1 MKNRRARFSARLG
14 RVVQLVRLERWTAVA
29 AAAGFLLAFAVVV
42 VATQLPT
49 LTARGAR
56 GSWQAG
62 AVAEADYVIARD
74 FQFVDEP
81 ATKQK
86 RDAQER
92 LVPPVFVLN
101 AGVTANI
108 LDGFDRFSQALE
120 RLDKEGLAEDAVLAR
135 LRIDFPDNASR
146 PLVRALLGSHDLAKA
161 LADARAILEGVLAG
175 GVVDLSAH
183 RDEAVTAGAIELR
196 RTVDGRLQT
205 EEVPLE
211 AVTSMTNAAAL
222 AETRALQNPYG
233 EQERRVVLAAVRA
246 FTGENTFYDGQAT
259 DLRRARARAAVQPV
273 TEKLARGQ
281 VLVRRGDVV
290 SGPLA
295 ERISA
300 LGAYSKSL
308 DANAIVGGGL
318 FLLMTFVLA
327 LYLLNM
333 KGPNGPLRRGNALLV
348 IGMGLGHVVV
358 SALVVRF
365 ATLPEWMPV
374 SVALPTGAMAMLVA
388 ILVSTPV
395 GVFFS
400 LAVSLSLLLVSS
412 MSVQVFLFSFLG
424 GVAATAVVLN
434 AERRIDLVR
443 AGLLLAAA
451 DALILVVI
459 GLLGNYTPRMILS
472 LVGWGTANGFLCA
485 ILTLGFLPILEMV
498 LNAPTRFKLMELSDL
513 NSAIFKKML
522 SQAPGTYTHSIS
534 VANLAETASE
544 AIGANALLARVSAY
558 YHDIGKVDQADY
570 FVENQK
576 AHNRHDELRPSLSVA
591 VIKSHVRIGIEKA
604 RELKLPQAII
614 DIIAQHH
621 GRGLITYFYHRAV
634 KEGKNPRVS
643 RDDYSYPGVRPR
655 SKEAAV
661 LMLADSVEAASR
673 TLKRPTE
680 ARLDVFVQSLIM
692 EKFSS
697 GELGDSSLTLRDLE
711 LIRKSFVHILEGY
724 FHTRIEYP
732 RIAQIGAPAQKPAA
746 TAHDDHGAASPH
758 HAADGHGTVHRPAAG
773 HGARGRKSSTGGR
786 P

>member
-1 MKNRRARFSARLG
+1 MKSRLSRFRAGLG
-14 RVVQLVRLERWTAVA
+14 GLLQQLRLERWTAIAVCG
-29 AAAGFLLAFAVVV
+29 GFLLALAVLLA
-42 VATQLPT
+42 ATQLPS
-49 LTARGAR
+49 LALRGKSA
-56 GSWQAG
+56 SWQPG
-62 AVAEADYVIARD
+62 TVADIDYVIARD
-74 FQFVDEP
+74 FQFVDER
-81 ATKQK
+81 ATLQRK
-86 RDAQER
+86 DAQEK
-92 LVPPVFVLN
+92 LVPPVFTLN
-101 AGVTANI
+101 AAVSAGL
-108 LDGFDRFSQALE
+108 LDSFDRFSKALV
-120 RLDKEGLAEDAVLAR
+120 RFLRQGAAEDAVLAR
-135 LRIDFPDNASR
+135 LRLDFPDRVNRSMLRSLAASR
-146 PLVRALLGSHDLAKA
+146 DTGQALS
-161 LADARAILEGVLAG
+161 DARELLEGVLG
-175 GVVDLSAH
+175 GGIVDLASH

-196 RTVDGRLQT
+196 KTVEGRLQS
-205 EEVPLE
+205 EELPLDQ
-211 AVTSMTNAAAL
+211 ATTMQNIDAL
-222 AETRALQNPYG
+222 VETRALQNAYG
-233 EQERRVVLAAVRA
+233 EAERRTILQLVRA
-246 FTGENTFYDGQAT
+246 FAAENAFYDEEST
-259 DLRRARARAAVQPV
+259 TVRRSRARAEVQPV

-281 VLVRRGDVV
+281 VLVRRGDLV
-290 SGPLA
+290 SEA
-295 ERISA
+295 IAQRIAA
-300 LGAYSKSL
+300 LRAYSRIL
-308 DANAIVGGGL
+308 DVNAMLGGGL
-318 FLLMTFVLA
+318 FLLLTFALA
-327 LYLLNM
+327 LYLLSL
-333 KGPNGPLRRGNALLV
+333 KGANGGVRRGHALLI

-365 ATLPEWMPV
+365 SALPDWVPF
-374 SVALPTGAMAMLVA
+374 SVAIPTSAMAMLVA

-400 LAVSLSLLLVSS
+400 LVVSLALLLLTS
-412 MSVQVFLFSFLG
+412 MGIQVFLFAFLS

-434 AERRIDLVR
+434 ADRRIDLVR
-443 AGLLLAAA
+443 AGLLLSLA
-451 DALILVVI
+451 DVLILFVL
-459 GLLGNYTPRMILS
+459 GLLSNYTPRMILS
-472 LVGWGTANGFLCA
+472 LLGWGIANGFLCG
-485 ILTLGFLPILEMV
+485 ILTLGFLPILELL

-513 NSAIFKKML
+513 NSPLFKRML

-576 AHNRHDELRPSLSVA
+576 AYNRHDHLRPSLSVA

-680 ARLDVFVQSLIM
+680 ARLDSFVHEMIM
-692 EKFSS
+692 EKFTS

-732 RIAQIGAPAQKPAA
+732 RMARVG
-746 TAHDDHGAASPH
+746 SP
-758 HAADGHGTVHRPAAG
+758 P
-773 HGARGRKSSTGGR
+773 ARGAGRDRKSRGKR
-786 P
+786 A